1 MSIISD
7 NLSDLDKAIEHF
19 QEDIAVLKT
28 GRANPAILDNIRV
41 DAYGVLTPL
50 NQLSSISV
58 PEARSIIIQPWDKNV
73 IKAMEKAVR
82 EAGLDL
88 GIANEGDRIRI
99 TVPQMTE
106 ESRREI
112 VKLLG
117 QKEEQAR
124 IAVRNIREDI
134 KEKIL
139 AAEKNKE
146 FGEDEKFSLV
156 EELDKTVS
164 DYNNKIKEISQAK
177 EQEIMTV

>member
-1 MSIISD
+1 
-7 NLSDLDKAIEHF
+7 
-19 QEDIAVLKT
+19 
-28 GRANPAILDNIRV
+28 
-41 DAYGVLTPL
+41 
-50 NQLSSISV
+50 
-58 PEARSIIIQPWDKNV
+58 
-73 IKAMEKAVR
+73 
-82 EAGLDL
+82 
-88 GIANEGDRIRI
+88 
-99 TVPQMTE
+99 MTE

-146 FGEDEKFSLV
+146 FGEDEKFFLV

>member
-1 MSIISD
+1 M
-7 NLSDLDKAIEHF
+7 
-19 QEDIAVLKT
+19 
-28 GRANPAILDNIRV
+28 
-41 DAYGVLTPL
+41 
-50 NQLSSISV
+50 
-58 PEARSIIIQPWDKNV
+58 PEARPIIIQPWDKNV